1 MCLHFNH
8 ESTCSLQH
16 SRSHPLGEK
25 TALSQKSIRWVHSRM
40 DPGRGAHVCS
50 RVQGTIPGWLNPA
63 CPCALIYVDRAGGTS
78 DIANHPGHE
87 SGNRTHS

>member
-1 MCLHFNH
+1 LVKD
-8 ESTCSLQH
+8 
-16 SRSHPLGEK
+16 R
-25 TALSQKSIRWVHSRM
+25 ALTKINSVGSFRM
-40 DPGRGAHVCS
+40 TPGRGADVCS

-63 CPCALIYVDRAGGTS
+63 CPSALNYVHRAGGTS

>member
-1 MCLHFNH
+1 MVKD
-8 ESTCSLQH
+8 
-16 SRSHPLGEK
+16 R
-25 TALSQKSIRWVHSRM
+25 ALTKINSVGSFRM
-40 DPGRGAHVCS
+40 TPGRGAHVCS

>member
-1 MCLHFNH
+1 M
-8 ESTCSLQH
+8 T
-16 SRSHPLGEK
+16 
-25 TALSQKSIRWVHSRM
+25 
-40 DPGRGAHVCS
+40 PGRGADVCS

-63 CPCALIYVDRAGGTS
+63 CPCALNYVHRAGGTS